1 MPGREQGWRGGG
13 RQGDLEKAGATSFPP
28 RTPWTRSEA
37 RAASHPAIAAGP
49 GSLGLTLSGP
59 GGREQE
65 PGHAGP
71 RKRYRAYGPPGDAS
85 ERSLGRPGIPLPRP
99 GAASCLPGAQHPD
112 LLPETG
118 RTRGQTGPPSG
129 EPSYPGVRED
139 SEGQEGPPPER
150 DRRAQRRP
158 GRVRA
163 RVTMSRAWASGS
175 P

>member
-1 MPGREQGWRGGG
+1 MALLETLLRGLLGGQG
-13 RQGDLEKAGATSFPP
+13 FPSP
-28 RTPWTRSEA
+28 APEPL
-37 RAASHPAIAAGP
+37 AA
-49 GSLGLTLSGP
+49 SLGLSTLTSSQ
-59 GGREQE
+59 RQ
-65 PGHAGP
+65 AGP
-71 RKRYRAYGPPGDAS
+71 EARQA
-85 ERSLGRPGIPLPRP
+85 
-99 GAASCLPGAQHPD
+99 
-112 LLPETG
+112 
-118 RTRGQTGPPSG
+118 PSG